1 MAKKRIADEEMRFNL
16 VVNGNQAQKELYE
29 TEKAL
34 RDLKEEGKG
43 LREERK
49 RLRAQGK
56 QDTKEYKRVTAAI
69 KENSAA
75 VKTNQTR
82 MESLRKQVGITGM
95 TIHQLN
101 QRARQLRAQ
110 LRHMIPGSEQA
121 LRYEAELTRINA
133 RLKELRMRGGAA
145 ESSLSKLAVGMN
157 KYFLMASTVVA
168 TLTGIVFSLQRY
180 IDYNAKLSDS
190 QADVM
195 KTTGMTREEV
205 DKLSRSF
212 GLMRTRTA
220 RSELLD
226 LATEAG
232 RLGITG
238 VKNINDF
245 VEVANK
251 MKVALGDIL
260 SDEEIREVGKMA
272 NVYRVGEQTGRDFKD
287 SMEALGSALNEVG
300 ASGANT
306 EKYLVNYLRR
316 QAGVAVQAKVSAA
329 NNIGYAATF
338 DEIGQSVEVSATAM
352 NKVWMDMFQNTETYA
367 KIAGMSIQEFTEL
380 LNTDSNEAMIR
391 FLEGLNGNNEGLSV
405 MVQKLADIEVG
416 GARGAQ
422 ALSAIAGQTELL
434 RKRQKT
440 ANEALEEATSLT
452 EEYEIKNNN
461 LAASI
466 DKIQKRIMAWLTA
479 ESLTRFLSDTIN
491 TFGRLIGAIESA
503 NKAFDR
509 NTKTAFENIK
519 ANRQLATESEMLL
532 KRYEKLIK
540 DGIDPATDAKEELD
554 LITLQLKDR
563 LGESVVQLDKETN
576 SFILNTEE
584 VRKQIAVKRL
594 AADQEAS
601 TLASRLIGVNDEIE
615 SLENRKELAE
625 NELRLR
631 QKYYNTVSKQ
641 QEGEIM
647 RYQHLSM
654 EQRLRMIR
662 NLKGYKEMTDA
673 EKALLNIQEE
683 INEQLRRQEDIR
695 TKLKDLYFDPDAAQ
709 DLLTGG
715 DIGPKE
721 GDKQLIDGVWYIY
734 KNGSWEPMVI
744 PTGSYNTGRL
754 KEYEKLQD
762 EILAATRAAEDNR
775 IALLNDSYLIEIHN
789 LQIAH
794 KRKLETL
801 QQQMLSEKEILAA
814 PAQFREDLRE
824 RNKAVNRQIETEENL
839 HQLRLSEIITKGI
852 AQQMQENETLFER
865 KMNLLKQKHARELLE
880 FEGSSAEYRAL
891 RDRHQE
897 EELQAQAAFL
907 EEQLRQAQSILSSE
921 DFGGMDLSILTPEQR
936 EALEAQLDAIKLK
949 LLEVR
954 EAKDAISNPSKSGK
968 DGIDEEENK
977 FGSASGTDIL
987 GFTPEQWEETFSNL
1001 DTTQEKIIGLA
1012 QAVAGMANAWQMY
1025 NQFVSANEQKRFEEF
1040 EKNNK
1045 AQEESLKRRLDK
1057 GLINQRQ
1064 YEDAMKKL
1072 EDRRQEEAE
1081 ELNYRQQLRQW
1092 QASIVQSISNT
1103 ALAGTQALATAAP
1116 PYNMYLAGLMYSLG
1130 AAQTAIIRS
1139 QKPVKGYEDG
1149 LYPDWLFPVKRE
1161 QDGKVF
1167 NARFGGNAKSG
1178 MVNDP
1183 TILVGEKPE
1192 MIISNPDLKRFDP
1205 AVTAAVVNEIR
1216 RVRGYESGYTS
1227 PAAVAAADRTTP
1239 TPTDNPELM
1248 ATLIRISVVLEN
1260 LEANGVMAYLVRD
1273 MENTKLLQEDIERL
1287 KKYREKSRV

>member
-75 VKTNQTR
+75 VKTNETR
-82 MESLRKQVGITGM
+82 MEALRKQVGITGM

-145 ESSLSKLAVGMN
+145 ESSLSKLATGMN

-272 NVYRVGEQTGRDFKD
+272 NVYKVGEQTGRDFKD

-466 DKIQKRIMAWLTA
+466 DKIQKRIMAWMTS
-479 ESLTRFLSDTIN
+479 ESLTSFLQIGIN
-491 TFGRLIGAIESA
+491 LFGRLIGAIEDYDKALDKSIENTFEAAAANLQTAVSA
-503 NKAFDR
+503 EK
-509 NTKTAFENIK
+509 
-519 ANRQLATESEMLL
+519 LL
-532 KRYEKLIK
+532 KRYEELSAQTDKSTASK
-540 DGIDPATDAKEELD
+540 DELNR
-554 LITLQLKDR
+554 ITLKLKDTF
-563 LGESVVQLDKETN
+563 GESVVEINKETGA
-576 SFILNTEE
+576 IMLNTAK
-584 VRKQIAVKRL
+584 VREQIQAKRL
-594 AADQEAS
+594 AADVEAA
-601 TLASRLIGVNDEIE
+601 TNASRLLGVKQQKEEAATRIRISANEYDLRKRLWEAQHQEELESIKNSRMMTAMEKQMAIE
-615 SLENRKELAE
+615 RLDGYRELDRARSVYRNADADMRKLIEREKELTAGLEELGYTAE
-625 NELRLR
+625 EAIKALVGD
-631 QKYYNTVSKQ
+631 TVDIPEDIS
-641 QEGEIM
+641 EFFFPTGGGEI
-647 RYQHLSM
+647 SD
-654 EQRLRMIR
+654 E
-662 NLKGYKEMTDA
+662 YK
-673 EKALLNIQEE
+673 
-683 INEQLRRQEDIR
+683 
-695 TKLKDLYFDPDAAQ
+695 KLH
-709 DLLTGG
+709 
-715 DIGPKE
+715 E
-721 GDKQLIDGVWYIY
+721 
-734 KNGSWEPMVI
+734 
-744 PTGSYNTGRL
+744 
-754 KEYEKLQD
+754 

-775 IALLNDSYLIEIHN
+775 IAMLNDSYLIEIHN

-814 PAQFREDLRE
+814 PVEFRNELRQ
-824 RNKAVNRQIETEENL
+824 RNKAVNEQIETEENL

-865 KMNLLKQKHARELLE
+865 EMNLLKQKHARELLE

-1167 NARFGGNAKSG
+1167 NARFGGSAKSG